1 MTDWIGGVGHVKGDP
16 QISGLDGSGGG
27 GALHCDGERGGG
39 AVLGSR
45 TTIPASTVM

>member
-27 GALHCDGERGGG
+27 GCPPL
-39 AVLGSR
+39 
-45 TTIPASTVM
+45 

>member
-27 GALHCDGERGGG
+27 G
-39 AVLGSR
+39 V
-45 TTIPASTVM
+45 PFTVMGNVEEGQFWGPVPLFQHPL